1 MVTRP
6 RGDGAKSGLLSAL
19 PRTILGGMFRC
30 LSAGWTG
37 FALCMLTGCSSLPV
51 DAEPLR
57 VSLSGLSIV
66 DITLYEQRYLL
77 TLRVQNPN
85 PRTINIR
92 GMDYEIFINGQRF
105 AEGVDNQ
112 RIEISPFSETTIDV
126 AVVSNTRRI
135 IEQLTRLDQH
145 RAFRYMLSGSVYLDG
160 FGSLPFRYSGSLELA
175 PEPDVEPARPIQT
188 GIQKE

>member
-1 MVTRP
+1 
-6 RGDGAKSGLLSAL
+6 
-19 PRTILGGMFRC
+19 MFRC

-37 FALCMLTGCSSLPV
+37 LALCMLTGCASLPV

-57 VSLSGLSIV
+57 VTLSGLSII

-85 PRTINIR
+85 PRTVNIR

-112 RIEISPFSETTIDV
+112 RIEISPFSETTIKV

-135 IEQLTRLDQH
+135 IEQITRLDQH
-145 RAFRYMLSGSVYLDG
+145 RAFRYTLSGSVYLDG
-160 FGSLPFRYSGSLELA
+160 VGALPFRYSGSLELA